1 MRAKRVFSIL
11 LAAVLALS
19 LLPSAALA
27 EGDGPAGTGWTPL
40 TDAVS
45 GNITSTTSFLAGDE
59 HANHEGWTELTEA
72 ISGQTLTENG
82 NYYLTGNVSLTNKV
96 HIKADV
102 TICLCGHT
110 ITKDSTIAFQVYST
124 GSLTICDCVGGGRV
138 EAGNAIYM
146 QSGTVTIKDVTIDGG
161 SRSAIM
167 EYSGSTINVIS
178 GTITGGDGSNPT
190 IKMNGGELHI
200 SGGIIGDNSTN
211 YSVELSN
218 ESELYLS
225 GNPTFVRKPN
235 GAYTTYAEIYLVGQG
250 SSDAVDNTI
259 YAADSGAAYT
269 GGELDIK
276 LSTNYSGLK
285 DGVTIVQSVSV
296 ENYDKFA
303 LLGIEDG
310 KGLNFNDTAGTLV
323 YGTYVPYV
331 PKHTHDV
338 TGGTGGEA
346 VTWNEL
352 TKETLGYTYEL
363 STGNYYLSENLTVYR
378 PITIIG
384 NVKLCLNGK
393 TLSGSGISTLDVSG
407 TSANLTICDCGDAG
421 QVKNTAQNGQG
432 AVDVGASKTLKLYG
446 GRLDGGSHRG
456 VSTSS
461 NSKVYIYGG
470 TIAGT
475 DAEHGALEISGADVY
490 MTGGQVAGN
499 VNLES
504 AGELYLGDNPEISG
518 NVVFVHDS
526 CKLYAAANETPYSG
540 GDVRIDYKPTPVDE
554 TAVVYGV
561 NNENEGK
568 FTLVYP
574 EDKYLI
580 PSEGNLVFSS
590 TPPAD
595 EHTHGVDGGT
605 GDIEWTKWDGTTDL
619 EAGNY
624 YIENNITLSKTITVS
639 GAVNLCLNGKTI
651 SYSGNSSNKHAFSV
665 KGSFTVCDCKGGGEI
680 QQLSNSAANY
690 YTIEVKA
697 YTTFN
702 LYGGT
707 ITAEG
712 NSVAVHT
719 VQQGTIN
726 VYGGSIEGT
735 TYQGAITSSG
745 GEVTIAGGSVSK
757 IWMQGTELYLT
768 GAPVIG
774 SVYLNKNE
782 NVQIPNKVYAAKEG
796 ENYSGG
802 NVTISTNEQNIV
814 SGTVIVHDVSDSNAD
829 KFTFTGYELEK
840 VDNDLVVKDPDTPTG
855 HKHAVDGSAGTQTWT
870 EWDGKTNL
878 TAAGYY
884 YLAENAEPTAAI
896 EVTADVHLCLN
907 GKTISREKTSGSEVF
922 KVTGKLTI
930 CDCSEEGT
938 GEVKIN
944 INSSS
949 AAVRLTNYGKLTLYG
964 GTLDGGSGNG
974 VFASGAN
981 TEVTIAGGTVSGTRS
996 GGALGVSG
1004 GTATITGGTVNGV
1017 KLQNRAELYL
1027 GGAPDVGTVS
1037 MAKSGT
1043 AKGYDN
1049 QIFAAADSTA
1059 YAGGKITLTSDD
1071 DNIPENTVIVQK
1083 VNDNNDE
1090 LFALTGYVLER
1101 SEDNLVVGAA
1111 SAIEL
1116 SVTVPEGLTYG
1127 DTKPLTITVEPA
1139 DAALAFAF
1147 AGQSPNDN
1155 GSDKFSVTKGSDGTY
1170 SLYAGA
1176 AGDFTLTVTA
1186 TKDGYS
1192 QKQETVSFSVGKAA
1206 LTVKAED
1213 KSITYGDAAPVYT
1226 ATYSGFVGDD
1236 GAEDLTGT
1244 LTFTCAYTKGSPVG
1258 TYPITPSGLT
1268 SDNYNITFVPGTLTV
1283 GKANYPGTVTP
1294 PTGLTA
1300 TYGDTLADVTLP
1312 ENPNGVWSWKDATT
1326 SVGNAGEN
1334 SFTLVFTPT
1343 DTSYNPVE
1351 VEATVTVG
1359 KAALTVTADNAT
1371 VAYGEPKPDFT
1382 AQITGFV
1389 NGEGKGDLTGTL
1401 EFDCAYAVGSP
1412 VGTYPIKPKGL
1423 TSDNYNISFVPGTLT
1438 VTENAVPMPTAPV
1451 GKTLTY
1457 NAGLQDLIIPGS
1469 AEHGTMYYS
1478 LSQNGPWNAAV
1489 PQAKDAGVYTVWY
1502 KVVGDPGYSD
1512 TAPNSV
1518 TAVINKAPLTIKA
1531 LDRRAYVGERIPAFA
1546 YDVVGLFG
1554 SDTLDK
1560 APSFSCNANM
1570 NMPGTYVIRIFGAE
1584 AANYDISYVNGI
1596 LTVEHRFVI
1605 PGYKITVVVVGK
1617 GEASAS
1623 AGWAD
1628 AGSVISVI
1636 SKADEGY
1643 TLGSITVETE
1653 SGRSVAMK
1661 DGKFTMPNDSV
1672 VVTVTFEK
1680 KGEPFYDVRPGDWF
1694 YDAVIWAYENGIMDG
1709 MDIGWFQPD
1718 GTVSRAMAVTV
1729 LYRMEGQPAVSG
1741 SSGFTDVVSG
1751 SWYDDAVTWASK
1763 NGIVLGVTED
1773 TYRPNDP
1780 VTREQLAAILFRY
1793 ADYKGYDTSA
1803 SADLTGCADY
1813 AEVSAYAVP
1822 ALRWAC
1828 GCGIIDGSAGKL
1840 DPRSGATRAQLATM
1854 LMRFDKA
1861 AK

>member
-27 EGDGPAGTGWTPL
+27 EGDGTAGTGCTPL

-59 HANHEGWTELTEA
+59 HANHEGWTELTVSH
-72 ISGQTLTENG
+72 SGTSLASG
-82 NYYLTGNVSLTNKV
+82 NYYLKDDVELSNSITVGKGEEVTLCLNGNTLTKSGG
-96 HIKADV
+96 K
-102 TICLCGHT
+102 TINVKGT
-110 ITKDSTIAFQVYST
+110 
-124 GSLTICDCVGGGRV
+124 LTICDCSATG
-138 EAGNAIYM
+138 AGTIPDKNAVYM
-146 QSGTVTIKDVTIDGG
+146 ESGTLNLLGG
-161 SRSAIM
+161 VLGGN
-167 EYSGSTINVIS
+167 SGGNGIQESSSSVINIRG
-178 GTITGGDGSNPT
+178 GTVKGNGSNAA

-200 SGGIIGDNSTN
+200 SGGSIGDNSTN

-225 GNPTFVRKPN
+225 GDPTFVRKPN
-235 GAYTTYAEIYLVGQG
+235 GVASYAEIYLVGQG
-250 SSDAVDNTI
+250 SSGAVENAI
-259 YAADSGAAYT
+259 YAADSVEAYT
-269 GGELDIK
+269 GGKLDIA
-276 LSTNYSGLK
+276 LSALNTGLK

-303 LLGIEDG
+303 LLGIPEG
-310 KGLNFNDTAGTLV
+310 KGLNFDDTVCTLV
-323 YGTYVPYV
+323 YGDYVEYV
-331 PKHTHDV
+331 PK
-338 TGGTGGEA
+338 
-346 VTWNEL
+346 
-352 TKETLGYTYEL
+352 
-363 STGNYYLSENLTVYR
+363 
-378 PITIIG
+378 
-384 NVKLCLNGK
+384 
-393 TLSGSGISTLDVSG
+393 
-407 TSANLTICDCGDAG
+407 
-421 QVKNTAQNGQG
+421 
-432 AVDVGASKTLKLYG
+432 
-446 GRLDGGSHRG
+446 
-456 VSTSS
+456 
-461 NSKVYIYGG
+461 
-470 TIAGT
+470 
-475 DAEHGALEISGADVY
+475 
-490 MTGGQVAGN
+490 
-499 VNLES
+499 
-504 AGELYLGDNPEISG
+504 
-518 NVVFVHDS
+518 
-526 CKLYAAANETPYSG
+526 
-540 GDVRIDYKPTPVDE
+540 
-554 TAVVYGV
+554 
-561 NNENEGK
+561 
-568 FTLVYP
+568 
-574 EDKYLI
+574 
-580 PSEGNLVFSS
+580 
-590 TPPAD
+590 
-595 EHTHGVDGGT
+595 HTHGVDGGE
-605 GDIEWTKWDGTTDL
+605 GDIEWTKWDGTT
-619 EAGNY
+619 E
-624 YIENNITLSKTITVS
+624 LSE
-639 GAVNLCLNGKTI
+639 
-651 SYSGNSSNKHAFSV
+651 
-665 KGSFTVCDCKGGGEI
+665 D
-680 QQLSNSAANY
+680 
-690 YTIEVKA
+690 
-697 YTTFN
+697 
-702 LYGGT
+702 
-707 ITAEG
+707 
-712 NSVAVHT
+712 
-719 VQQGTIN
+719 
-726 VYGGSIEGT
+726 
-735 TYQGAITSSG
+735 
-745 GEVTIAGGSVSK
+745 
-757 IWMQGTELYLT
+757 
-768 GAPVIG
+768 
-774 SVYLNKNE
+774 
-782 NVQIPNKVYAAKEG
+782 
-796 ENYSGG
+796 
-802 NVTISTNEQNIV
+802 
-814 SGTVIVHDVSDSNAD
+814 
-829 KFTFTGYELEK
+829 
-840 VDNDLVVKDPDTPTG
+840 
-855 HKHAVDGSAGTQTWT
+855 
-870 EWDGKTNL
+870 
-878 TAAGYY
+878 GYY
-884 YLAENAEPTAAI
+884 YLEDNV
-896 EVTADVHLCLN
+896 EVRSNLIVSADVHLCLN
-907 GKTISREKTSGSEVF
+907 GKTLTIAGNYFSMKVNGGS
-922 KVTGKLTI
+922 LTI
-930 CDCSEEGT
+930 CDCGNGGEIKRTGGTDSSIAVSVLDGTLILYGGAIVSEAEGVYIYNENATAAKFDMRGGSISAVKGIDNRKGTVAISGGSVTFSGMYGIYSSGGSVSLTGGSIAPLETGDAKYGANIAAGTFHMSGTASVSGRERGIWLALRNDGESASISGGSISGIGDTAYGIYQAGEAPAYLSGTPSISGT
-938 GEVKIN
+938 GADLYIPTYSYPIYGSDSGALYSGETLTVYYNGYAETTEPIIHSATDISKFTLVYPEGKYLVPSGDNLVLSSTPPVTGHTHDVAGGTEGEAVTWTEWDGTTELEAGGYYYLGSGVELPKAITVPKDVHLCLNGNTITSAQGNEVLKVTTGTLTICDCKDGGEV
-944 INSSS
+944 IISGSSNR

-1283 GKANYPGTVTP
+1283 GKAEYPGTVTP

-1312 ENPNGVWSWKDATT
+1312 ENDDGVWSWKDEDTT
-1326 SVGNAGEN
+1326 SVGNAGGN
-1334 SFTLVFTPT
+1334 SFTLIFTPN
-1343 DTSYNPVE
+1343 DTGYNPVE

-1359 KAALTVTADNAT
+1359 KAALTVTADNVT
-1371 VAYGEPKPDFT
+1371 IAYGEPKPDFT

-1423 TSDNYNISFVPGTLT
+1423 TSNNYSISFVDGTLT
-1438 VTENAVPMPTAPV
+1438 VTENAVPAPTAPV

-1469 AEHGTMYYS
+1469 AEHGTMVYS
-1478 LSQNGPWNAAV
+1478 ISQNGPWNAAV

-1512 TAPNSV
+1512 TAPISV

-1546 YDVVGLFG
+1546 YDVVGLLG

-1596 LTVEHRFVI
+1596 LTVEHRFVVS
-1605 PGYKITVVVVGK
+1605 GYKITVVVVGK

-1628 AGSVISVI
+1628 AGSVISVS

-1793 ADYKGYDTSA
+1793 ADYKGYDRSA
-1803 SADLTGCADY
+1803 SADLTGYADY

>member
-27 EGDGPAGTGWTPL
+27 EGDGTAGTGCTPL

-59 HANHEGWTELTEA
+59 HANHEGWTELTVSH
-72 ISGQTLTENG
+72 SGTSLASG
-82 NYYLTGNVSLTNKV
+82 NYYLKDDVELSNSITVGKGEEVTLCLNGNTLTKSGG
-96 HIKADV
+96 K
-102 TICLCGHT
+102 TINVKGT
-110 ITKDSTIAFQVYST
+110 
-124 GSLTICDCVGGGRV
+124 LTICDCSATG
-138 EAGNAIYM
+138 AGTIPDKNAVYM
-146 QSGTVTIKDVTIDGG
+146 ESGTLNLLGG
-161 SRSAIM
+161 VLGGN
-167 EYSGSTINVIS
+167 SGGNGIQESSSSVINIRG
-178 GTITGGDGSNPT
+178 GTVKGNGSNAA

-200 SGGIIGDNSTN
+200 SGGSIGDNSTN

-225 GNPTFVRKPN
+225 GDPTFVRKPN
-235 GAYTTYAEIYLVGQG
+235 GVASYAEIYLVGQG
-250 SSDAVDNTI
+250 SSGAVENAI
-259 YAADSGAAYT
+259 YAADSVEAYT
-269 GGELDIK
+269 GGKLDIA
-276 LSTNYSGLK
+276 LSALNTGLK

-296 ENYDKFA
+296 ANYDKFA
-303 LLGIEDG
+303 LLGIPEG
-310 KGLNFNDTAGTLV
+310 KGLNFDDTVCTLV
-323 YGTYVPYV
+323 YGDYVPYV
-331 PKHTHDV
+331 PKHTHGVDGGDGTQV
-338 TGGTGGEA
+338 WTEWTGGAFGDAGYYYLTGEVDLGSSA
-346 VTWNEL
+346 VTIN
-352 TKETLGYTYEL
+352 KD
-363 STGNYYLSENLTVYR
+363 
-378 PITIIG
+378 IH
-384 NVKLCLNGK
+384 LCLNGQ
-393 TLSGSGISTLDVSG
+393 TITGSGSSLFAVNSG
-407 TSANLTICDCGDAG
+407 GSLTICDCAEGGAITNTSTQTSKYVIKAEGGALTLYSGAVNSDKGRGIYVDDGSEVTITGGSITANQYAG
-421 QVKNTAQNGQG
+421 INIQNGSLNMSG
-432 AVDVGASKTLKLYG
+432 GTLTYHCNNG
-446 GRLDGGSHRG
+446 IS
-456 VSTSS
+456 SS
-461 NSKVYIYGG
+461 NAGNTVSITGGNILAGDGNPSVDKTGINMSKGTLAVSGSPTITGTKYGINVGTATVAITGG
-470 TIAGT
+470 TISADGT
-475 DAEHGALEISGADVY
+475 NGYGLNINGTASVSLGGSPVITGKSNAADICLDR
-490 MTGGQVAGN
+490 TAN
-499 VNLES
+499 APS
-504 AGELYLGDNPEISG
+504 
-518 NVVFVHDS
+518 
-526 CKLYAAANETPYSG
+526 AAANGQAYTGAALKIRYNSNAAAD
-540 GDVRIDYKPTPVDE
+540 GDIIVK
-554 TAVVYGV
+554 GV
-561 NNENEGK
+561 TTENEGK

-574 EDKYLI
+574 EGKYLV
-580 PSEGNLVFSS
+580 PSEGNLILSS
-590 TPPAD
+590 TPPVTG
-595 EHTHGVDGGT
+595 HTHDV
-605 GDIEWTKWDGTTDL
+605 
-619 EAGNY
+619 AG
-624 YIENNITLSKTITVS
+624 
-639 GAVNLCLNGKTI
+639 
-651 SYSGNSSNKHAFSV
+651 GNS
-665 KGSFTVCDCKGGGEI
+665 G
-680 QQLSNSAANY
+680 Q
-690 YTIEVKA
+690 
-697 YTTFN
+697 
-702 LYGGT
+702 
-707 ITAEG
+707 
-712 NSVAVHT
+712 AV
-719 VQQGTIN
+719 
-726 VYGGSIEGT
+726 
-735 TYQGAITSSG
+735 
-745 GEVTIAGGSVSK
+745 
-757 IWMQGTELYLT
+757 
-768 GAPVIG
+768 
-774 SVYLNKNE
+774 
-782 NVQIPNKVYAAKEG
+782 
-796 ENYSGG
+796 
-802 NVTISTNEQNIV
+802 
-814 SGTVIVHDVSDSNAD
+814 
-829 KFTFTGYELEK
+829 
-840 VDNDLVVKDPDTPTG
+840 
-855 HKHAVDGSAGTQTWT
+855 TWT
-870 EWDGKTNL
+870 EWDGTTPL
-878 TAAGYY
+878 DTDGYY
-884 YLAENAEPTAAI
+884 YLTGSVTPTDAI
-896 EVTADVHLCLN
+896 KVTADVHLCLN
-907 GKTISREKTSGSEVF
+907 GCTISRTSGNEVF
-922 KVTGKLTI
+922 SVTGKLTI
-930 CDCSEEGT
+930 CDCEGG
-938 GEVKIN
+938 GEVSISGS
-944 INSSS
+944 IYR
-949 AAVRLTNYGKLTLYG
+949 AAVRLESSGSLTLYG

-1027 GGAPDVGTVS
+1027 GGDPDVGTVS

-1049 QIFAAADSTA
+1049 QIFAAADGKA
-1059 YAGGKITLTSDD
+1059 YAGDKITLTSDD
-1071 DNIPENTVIVQK
+1071 DNIPENTVIVWS
-1083 VNDNNDE
+1083 VNDDNKGLFE
-1090 LFALTGYVLER
+1090 LTDYALER
-1101 SEDNLVVGAA
+1101 SGDNLVIKAA

-1116 SVTVPEGLTYG
+1116 SVTVPSGLTYG

-1139 DAALAFAF
+1139 DAALEFAF

-1268 SDNYNITFVPGTLTV
+1268 SDNYNITFVHGTLTV
-1283 GKANYPGTVTP
+1283 GKAEYPGTVTP

-1312 ENPNGVWSWKDATT
+1312 TDPNGVWSWKDEDTT
-1326 SVGNAGEN
+1326 SVGNAGGN
-1334 SFTLVFTPT
+1334 SFTLIFTPN

-1401 EFDCAYAVGSP
+1401 EFDCAYAAGSP

-1423 TSDNYNISFVPGTLT
+1423 TSNNYSISFVDGTLT
-1438 VTENAVPMPTAPV
+1438 VTENAVPAPTAPV

-1457 NAGLQDLIIPGS
+1457 NSGLQDLIIPGS

-1518 TAVINKAPLTIKA
+1518 TAVINKAPIKITA
-1531 LDRRAYVGERIPAFA
+1531 LDRRAYVGERMPAFA
-1546 YDVVGLFG
+1546 YDVVGLLG

-1596 LTVEHRFVI
+1596 LTVEHRFVVS
-1605 PGYKITVVVVGK
+1605 GYKITVVVVGK

-1628 AGSVISVI
+1628 AGSVISVS

-1793 ADYKGYDTSA
+1793 ADYKGYDRSA
-1803 SADLTGCADY
+1803 SADLTGYADY

>member
-1 MRAKRVFSIL
+1 
-11 LAAVLALS
+11 
-19 LLPSAALA
+19 
-27 EGDGPAGTGWTPL
+27 
-40 TDAVS
+40 
-45 GNITSTTSFLAGDE
+45 
-59 HANHEGWTELTEA
+59 
-72 ISGQTLTENG
+72 
-82 NYYLTGNVSLTNKV
+82 
-96 HIKADV
+96 
-102 TICLCGHT
+102 
-110 ITKDSTIAFQVYST
+110 
-124 GSLTICDCVGGGRV
+124 
-138 EAGNAIYM
+138 
-146 QSGTVTIKDVTIDGG
+146 
-161 SRSAIM
+161 
-167 EYSGSTINVIS
+167 
-178 GTITGGDGSNPT
+178 
-190 IKMNGGELHI
+190 
-200 SGGIIGDNSTN
+200 
-211 YSVELSN
+211 
-218 ESELYLS
+218 
-225 GNPTFVRKPN
+225 
-235 GAYTTYAEIYLVGQG
+235 
-250 SSDAVDNTI
+250 
-259 YAADSGAAYT
+259 
-269 GGELDIK
+269 
-276 LSTNYSGLK
+276 
-285 DGVTIVQSVSV
+285 
-296 ENYDKFA
+296 
-303 LLGIEDG
+303 
-310 KGLNFNDTAGTLV
+310 V
-323 YGTYVPYV
+323 YGDFVPYV
-331 PKHTHDV
+331 QKHTHGVD
-338 TGGTGGEA
+338 GGTGGEA

-363 STGNYYLSENLTVYR
+363 STGNYYLSENLTVSR

-384 NVKLCLNGK
+384 DVKLCLNGK
-393 TLSGSGISTLDVSG
+393 TLSGSGNSTLDVSG

-421 QVKNTAQNGQG
+421 QVKNTAQNGQS

-470 TIAGT
+470 TITGT

-490 MTGGQVAGN
+490 MTGGNVAGN

-504 AGELYLGDNPEISG
+504 AGELYLGGNPEISG
-518 NVVFVHDS
+518 NVVFVHES
-526 CKLYAAANETPYSG
+526 CKLHAAANDTPYSG
-540 GDVRIDYKPTPVDE
+540 GDVRIDYKPTPTDE

-624 YIENNITLSKTITVS
+624 YIENNITLSKTINVS
-639 GAVNLCLNGKTI
+639 GAVNLCLNGKILTI
-651 SYSGNSSNKHAFSV
+651 SDAYSGFVIN
-665 KGSFTVCDCKGGGEI
+665 GSLSICDCSEEKIGKVSADQFSTNAVISFKGGYSDFSLYSGILDTGPRAAVSGGVSWNGRMEI
-680 QQLSNSAANY
+680 
-690 YTIEVKA
+690 
-697 YTTFN
+697 
-702 LYGGT
+702 
-707 ITAEG
+707 
-712 NSVAVHT
+712 
-719 VQQGTIN
+719 
-726 VYGGSIEGT
+726 YGGSI
-735 TYQGAITSSG
+735 TSSNYDG
-745 GEVTIAGGSVSK
+745 AVKISSGTVNIYGGSVNK
-757 IWMQGTELYLT
+757 IWMQSGTLYILND
-768 GAPVIG
+768 ADVDQI
-774 SVYLNKNE
+774 YLKYNE
-782 NVQIPNKVYAAKEG
+782 NIKVPFKIFATKDAQIYNG
-796 ENYSGG
+796 DQ
-802 NVTISTNEQNIV
+802 VTIDTDIPDIAPE
-814 SGTVIVHDVSDSNAD
+814 TVIVHDVSDSNAD

-944 INSSS
+944 INSNS

-974 VFASGAN
+974 VFASGSS
-981 TEVTIAGGTVSGTRS
+981 TKVTIT
-996 GGALGVSG
+996 GGAVMGKRDNGCALGLDSA
-1004 GTATITGGTVNGV
+1004 TATITGGTVNGV

-1244 LTFTCAYTKGSPVG
+1244 LTFTCAYTKDSPVG

-1312 ENPNGVWSWKDATT
+1312 ENDDGVWSWKDEDTT
-1326 SVGNAGEN
+1326 SVGNAGGN
-1334 SFTLVFTPT
+1334 SFTLIFTPN
-1343 DTSYNPVE
+1343 DTNYNQVE

-1359 KAALTVTADNAT
+1359 KAALTVTADNVT
-1371 VAYGEPKPDFT
+1371 IAYGEPKPDFT

-1401 EFDCAYAVGSP
+1401 EFDCAYVAGSP

-1423 TSDNYNISFVPGTLT
+1423 TSNNYSISFVDGTLT

-1457 NAGLQDLIIPGS
+1457 NSGLQDLIIPGS
-1469 AEHGTMYYS
+1469 AEHGTMVYS
-1478 LSQNGPWNAAV
+1478 ISQNGPWNAAV

-1531 LDRRAYVGERIPAFA
+1531 LDRRAYVGERMPAFA
-1546 YDVVGLFG
+1546 YDVVGLLG

-1596 LTVEHRFVI
+1596 LTVEHRFVVS
-1605 PGYKITVVVVGK
+1605 GYKITVVVVGK

-1628 AGSVISVI
+1628 AGSVISVS

>member
-40 TDAVS
+40 TDDVS
-45 GNITSTTSFLAGDE
+45 GDITSTT
-59 HANHEGWTELTEA
+59 
-72 ISGQTLTENG
+72 
-82 NYYLTGNVSLTNKV
+82 NYYLEGDVVLSSYITAVG
-96 HIKADV
+96 ADV
-102 TICLCGHT
+102 EVTIDLRGHKLSTASGAVLKTRVNGTLT
-110 ITKDSTIAFQVYST
+110 ILDTEGGGSIEQKNAIQPQGGTVNIRGGTINGLSQSAIKTSSSTTVNISGGALIST
-124 GSLTICDCVGGGRV
+124 GSSDATV
-138 EAGNAIYM
+138 YM
-146 QSGTVTIKDVTIDGG
+146 K
-161 SRSAIM
+161 
-167 EYSGSTINVIS
+167 
-178 GTITGGDGSNPT
+178 
-190 IKMNGGELHI
+190 GGELHV
-200 SGGIIGDNSTN
+200 SGGSIGGGARYAIELENSA
-211 YSVELSN
+211 S
-218 ESELYLS
+218 LYLS
-225 GNPTFVRKPN
+225 GVPEIT
-235 GAYTTYAEIYLVGQG
+235 GTTSGQSTGAEIFIDG
-250 SSDAVDNTI
+250 SSGSAKSISNTI
-259 YAADSGAAYT
+259 YAADDSTPYT
-269 GGELDIK
+269 GELLNIALPSMKSYWGFSENDE
-276 LSTNYSGLK
+276 
-285 DGVTIVQSVSV
+285 DVTIVQSVSV
-296 ENYDKFA
+296 ANYDKFA

-331 PKHTHDV
+331 PKHTH
-338 TGGTGGEA
+338 
-346 VTWNEL
+346 
-352 TKETLGYTYEL
+352 
-363 STGNYYLSENLTVYR
+363 
-378 PITIIG
+378 
-384 NVKLCLNGK
+384 
-393 TLSGSGISTLDVSG
+393 
-407 TSANLTICDCGDAG
+407 
-421 QVKNTAQNGQG
+421 
-432 AVDVGASKTLKLYG
+432 
-446 GRLDGGSHRG
+446 
-456 VSTSS
+456 
-461 NSKVYIYGG
+461 
-470 TIAGT
+470 
-475 DAEHGALEISGADVY
+475 
-490 MTGGQVAGN
+490 
-499 VNLES
+499 
-504 AGELYLGDNPEISG
+504 
-518 NVVFVHDS
+518 
-526 CKLYAAANETPYSG
+526 
-540 GDVRIDYKPTPVDE
+540 
-554 TAVVYGV
+554 
-561 NNENEGK
+561 
-568 FTLVYP
+568 
-574 EDKYLI
+574 
-580 PSEGNLVFSS
+580 
-590 TPPAD
+590 
-595 EHTHGVDGGT
+595 GVDGGE
-605 GDIEWTKWDGTTDL
+605 GDIVWTKWDGTTDL
-619 EAGNY
+619 TAGNY
-624 YIENNITLSKTITVS
+624 YIENNITLSKTINVS

-651 SYSGNSSNKHAFSV
+651 SYSGSSSTGKKHVFSV
-665 KGSFTVCDCKGGGEI
+665 NGTFSVCDCKGGGEI

-907 GKTISREKTSGSEVF
+907 GCTISRTSGNEVF
-922 KVTGKLTI
+922 SVTGKLTI
-930 CDCSEEGT
+930 CDCEGG
-938 GEVKIN
+938 GEVSISGS
-944 INSSS
+944 IYR
-949 AAVRLTNYGKLTLYG
+949 AAVRLESSGSLTLYS
-964 GTLDGGSGNG
+964 GTLDGGIGNG
-974 VFASGAN
+974 VFASGSS
-981 TEVTIAGGTVSGTRS
+981 TKVTIT
-996 GGALGVSG
+996 GGAVMGKRDNGCALGLDSA
-1004 GTATITGGTVNGV
+1004 TATITGGTVEGV
-1017 KLQNRAELYL
+1017 RLQGIYGKLYL
-1027 GGAPDVGTVS
+1027 GGNPSVGPVLLYTTDGSAIYKSQIHAVANDVPYTGNTITINTKYKNMAPDTDIVYNVNDDNASKFTLTDYQLERKENNLVI
-1037 MAKSGT
+1037 AKN
-1043 AKGYDN
+1043 KD
-1049 QIFAAADSTA
+1049 
-1059 YAGGKITLTSDD
+1059 ITL
-1071 DNIPENTVIVQK
+1071 N
-1083 VNDNNDE
+1083 
-1090 LFALTGYVLER
+1090 
-1101 SEDNLVVGAA
+1101 
-1111 SAIEL
+1111 
-1116 SVTVPEGLTYG
+1116 VTVPALNYG
-1127 DTKPLTITVEPA
+1127 DTKPLEIEVVPA
-1139 DAALAFAF
+1139 DATLTYKVT
-1147 AGQSPNDN
+1147 GKTPLDQSTAIKVEN
-1155 GSDKFSVTKGSDGTY
+1155 GKIT
-1170 SLYAGA
+1170 AGA
-1176 AGDFTLTVTA
+1176 VGNFILTVTA
-1186 TKDGYS
+1186 TADGYN
-1192 QKQETVSFSVGKAA
+1192 QKEVTVEFTVGKAA
-1206 LTVKAED
+1206 LTVTADD
-1213 KSITYGDAAPVYT
+1213 KTIAYGDAAPAFTV
-1226 ATYSGFVGDD
+1226 TYDGFVNGDD
-1236 GAEDLTGT
+1236 EGDLGGT
-1244 LTFTCAYTKGSPVG
+1244 LAFACDYEKGDDVG

-1312 ENPNGVWSWKDATT
+1312 ENDDGVWSWKDEDTT
-1326 SVGNAGEN
+1326 SVGNAGGN
-1334 SFTLVFTPT
+1334 SFTLIFTPN
-1343 DTSYNPVE
+1343 DTNYNQVE

-1359 KAALTVTADNAT
+1359 KAALTVTADNVT
-1371 VAYGEPKPDFT
+1371 IAYGEPKPDFT

-1389 NGEGKGDLTGTL
+1389 NGETAAVLGGTL
-1401 EFDCAYAVGSP
+1401 AFDCAYAVGSP

-1423 TSDNYNISFVPGTLT
+1423 TSNNYSISFVDGTLT

-1457 NAGLQDLIIPGS
+1457 NSGLQDLIIPGS

-1478 LSQNGPWNAAV
+1478 LSQNGPWYTAV

-1531 LDRRAYVGERIPAFA
+1531 LDRRAYVGERMPAFA
-1546 YDVVGLFG
+1546 YDVVGLLG

-1628 AGSVISVI
+1628 AGSVISVS
-1636 SKADEGY
+1636 SKADAGY

-1793 ADYKGYDTSA
+1793 ADYKGYDRSA
-1803 SADLTGCADY
+1803 SADLTGYADY